1 MFLWKRTFG
10 RPYREPC
17 VFCDRAQIQT
27 SGILFEDD
35 RVVAFRDRRPRASSH
50 LLVIPKEHIVNTHA
64 LDHGHIE
71 LVQHMVAVGRAVL
84 AKESDTR
91 ALAETPPI
99 FGFHQ
104 YPFTS
109 VDHLH
114 LHCLVPP
121 FEPCYNR
128 LRYTE
133 TWFSNYVSV
142 ESLLQSLH
150 ESRPANA

>member
-1 MFLWKRTFG
+1 MYLWKRTFG
-10 RPYREPC
+10 RPSHPQPC
-17 VFCDRAQIQT
+17 VFCDRTQIQT

-35 RVVAFRDRRPRASSH
+35 RVMAFRDRKPRAASH

-64 LDHGHIE
+64 LGHGHID
-71 LVQHMVAVGRAVL
+71 LVEHMVAVGRAVL
-84 AKESDTR
+84 AKEASV
-91 ALAETPPI
+91 LMLPELPGV

-114 LHCLVPP
+114 LHCLAPP

-128 LRYTE
+128 LRYRE
-133 TWFSNYVSV
+133 TWFANYVSV
-142 ESLLQSLH
+142 ETLLASLKDGRH
-150 ESRPANA
+150 H